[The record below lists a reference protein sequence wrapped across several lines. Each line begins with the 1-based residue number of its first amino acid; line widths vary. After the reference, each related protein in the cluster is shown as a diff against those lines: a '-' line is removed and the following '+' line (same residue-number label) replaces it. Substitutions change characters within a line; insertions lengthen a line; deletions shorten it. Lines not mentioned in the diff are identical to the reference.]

1 MDIKISAIGSVVSLL
16 LSLVLLVVM
25 IMMASGG
32 GIGTTLDADTHLIII
47 MSHYSTLTSPT
58 TIYSD
63 KYPYTFQPFLSEVF
77 YSLYPLVDPEAVV
90 VEAENASAGNNTM
103 MVECGL
109 PAINLVLSL
118 VSRQY

>member
-32 GIGTTLDADTHLIII
+32 GIGNTLDADTHLIII

-58 TIYSD
+58 I
-63 KYPYTFQPFLSEVF
+63 F
-77 YSLYPLVDPEAVV
+77 
-90 VEAENASAGNNTM
+90 
-103 MVECGL
+103 
-109 PAINLVLSL
+109 
-118 VSRQY
+118 R